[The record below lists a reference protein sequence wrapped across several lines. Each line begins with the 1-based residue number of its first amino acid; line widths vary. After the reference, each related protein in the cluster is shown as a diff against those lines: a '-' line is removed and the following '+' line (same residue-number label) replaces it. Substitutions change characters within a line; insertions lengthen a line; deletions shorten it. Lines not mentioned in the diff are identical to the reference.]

1 MTKKEIVERLE
12 KITETTMSVTNP
24 KNTYE
29 FIGVVNVNDVYDL
42 IEEIKKEIEKENEMM
57 YEIAKKNYDEY
68 IKGVNNE
75 N

>member
-1 MTKKEIVERLE
+1 MTKREIVERLE

-42 IEEIKKEIEKENEMM
+42 IEEIKEEIEKE
-57 YEIAKKNYDEY
+57 YEISRAIFERMEKM
-68 IKGVNNE
+68 
-75 N
+75 